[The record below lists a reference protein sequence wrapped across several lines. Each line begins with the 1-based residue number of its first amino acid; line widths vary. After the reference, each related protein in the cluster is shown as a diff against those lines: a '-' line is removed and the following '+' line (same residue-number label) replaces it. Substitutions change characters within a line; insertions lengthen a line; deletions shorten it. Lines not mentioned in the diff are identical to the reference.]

1 VRSPTRE
8 RRDRADNRRDVFI
21 NCPFSSDYQV
31 NFQAIVFT
39 VVRSG
44 FKPRCARES
53 DDGGEIRLDKICKII
68 LECPYSVHDISKTE
82 PDAKSKL
89 PRFNMPFEL
98 GLYLG
103 AKRFGDGAHRSKRT
117 LIFDRELYRYQ
128 SYISDI
134 AGQDIH
140 SHRQQLGRMIQEL
153 ANWLRDFGKDPK
165 VPGGKAIAAEFRRFR
180 TDLAR
185 IAAEKQLELS
195 DLTFR
200 DLAGIAATWVVQESG
215 VGTADVAPHASAA
228 SRSMRKARAAGSVW
242 RPIAKL

>member
-1 VRSPTRE
+1 MRE
-8 RRDRADNRRDVFI
+8 RRDRDERRDVFI

-44 FKPRCARES
+44 FKPRCALEN
-53 DDGGEIRLDKICKII
+53 DDGGEIRFDKICRII
-68 LECPYSVHDISKTE
+68 LECPYSIHDISKTE
-82 PDAKSKL
+82 PDLRSKL

-103 AKRFGDGAHRSKRT
+103 AKRFGGEAHRSKRT
-117 LIFDRELYRYQ
+117 LIFDRDPHRYQ

-140 SHRQQLGRMIQEL
+140 AHKQQPGRLIQEL
-153 ANWLRDFGKDPK
+153 ANWLRDFGKDSK
-165 VPGGKAIAAEFRRFR
+165 VPGGKAIAAEFLRFK
-180 TDLAR
+180 TDLTR
-185 IAAEKQLELS
+185 ITAKKQLELS

-200 DLAGIAATWVVQESG
+200 DLADIAATWVLEESG
-215 VGTADVAPHASAA
+215 ARTARSRLTPAPPAA
-228 SRSMRKARAAGSVW
+228 R
-242 RPIAKL
+242 

>member
-1 VRSPTRE
+1 VPSPMRE
-8 RRDRADNRRDVFI
+8 RRDRDDRRDVFI

-44 FKPRCARES
+44 FKPRCALEN

-82 PDAKSKL
+82 PDFRSKL

-103 AKRFGDGAHRSKRT
+103 AKRFGGEAHRSKRT
-117 LIFDRELYRYQ
+117 LIFDRDPHRYQ

-140 SHRQQLGRMIQEL
+140 AHKQQPGRLIQEL

-165 VPGGKAIAAEFRRFR
+165 VPGGKAIAAEFLRFK
-180 TDLAR
+180 TDLTR
-185 IAAEKQLELS
+185 ITAKKQLELS

-200 DLAGIAATWVVQESG
+200 DLADIAATWVLEESG
-215 VGTADVAPHASAA
+215 ARIARSRLRPAPPGG
-228 SRSMRKARAAGSVW
+228 R
-242 RPIAKL
+242 

>member
-21 NCPFSSDYQV
+21 NCPLSSDYQV

-215 VGTADVAPHASAA
+215 VGTADVAPQASAA